1 MLHAQLTARKPN
13 GDFYISS
20 TSALMENNTLSWPEA
35 FTFLVK
41 RELELK
47 ADGYTVDM
55 CLAEE

>member
-1 MLHAQLTARKPN
+1 
-13 GDFYISS
+13 
-20 TSALMENNTLSWPEA
+20 MESNTLSWPEA

>member
-20 TSALMENNTLSWPEA
+20 TSALMESNTLSWPEA
-35 FTFLVK
+35 FTFLVNRE
-41 RELELK
+41 RELL